1 MASQVQ
7 SDAIF
12 PSPLFRTAPTV
23 FVIIVADVIIAVV
36 AVTTMFIL
44 SARQAAMVDTQEHAR
59 QVELELAAMRQ
70 RRDEA
75 REDAAA
81 ERRRRED
88 AQAAVSCI
96 V

>member
-1 MASQVQ
+1 VC
-7 SDAIF
+7 
-12 PSPLFRTAPTV
+12 PR
-23 FVIIVADVIIAVV
+23 
-36 AVTTMFIL
+36 
-44 SARQAAMVDTQEHAR
+44 SAQQAAAIDAQERAR

-88 AQAAVSCI
+88 AQAAVSAVAICPRCESSALAARLLA